1 MGVRDQDPVAPIALV
16 GVSCRL
22 PGGANSVDELWEL
35 LDSGT
40 ETWSPVPAERFN
52 ENAFYHPS
60 ADDPNGT
67 SNHRG
72 GHFIHGD
79 VRDFDHSFFHLSPQ
93 QAAAMDPQQ
102 RILLEMSYE
111 ALESAGWGR
120 ETYAGT
126 DTAVYAA
133 MFTTDFDRN
142 LYKDTLDL
150 PTYYITGT
158 EKAILANR
166 ISHVLDLHGPSVSL
180 DTGCSGG
187 LVAMHQACQSLRDG
201 ESSAAIVAAANLTL
215 NPDHHIGMSNMHL
228 ISGSGHSYPFD
239 DRGDGYGRGEGFVV
253 FVLKR
258 LDDAIRDRDPVRA
271 IVRSTAVNQD
281 GYTPAS
287 ITHPNGR
294 AQAALV
300 RTAYQ
305 RACLDPYDVAY
316 VEAHGTGTVAGD
328 QEELGALAE
337 VFTGPNRTLPLY
349 VGSIKGNIG
358 HTENTSGLASVLKAA
373 LILERQLIPPVAG
386 FANPKPG
393 LPLDRMS
400 IPTKTIPW
408 PHAEGIT
415 PRVSVNSFG
424 FGGANAHAILEPG
437 ARALEL
443 DTPSATVS
451 PRLFVLSAN
460 TQRSLKAMIE
470 AHYYWVEQHPE
481 VPLADL
487 SYTLGHR
494 RSIQPWRF
502 SCVAEDQPALLD
514 GLRQSMATPPTQ
526 SSPRHTDVIYVFTG
540 QGAQW
545 AGMGRELLLE
555 ETTPSSV
562 FRDSIRASRDILL
575 DLGATW
581 DLEAELL
588 NTDAQTSRL
597 NVAELA
603 QPATTAIQIA
613 VVALL
618 RAQGVRP
625 RAVVGHSSGE
635 IAAAYTAGH
644 LSHRTAIAIAFHR
657 GFMASISKT
666 KGLPAGAMM
675 SVGLGEREVAPYMQG
690 LTRGVATVACI
701 NSPAS
706 TTISGDS
713 DALDELAERFATQ
726 DNTVFRRRLVVDT
739 AYHSHHMQAVAE
751 DYRSRLSGLDFGS
764 PGPDSNEEVAF
775 ISSVSGLNKASGFDI
790 EYWTTNL
797 VSPVRFSDAVQA
809 LARYRASNA
818 TGRYSFFVEVGPH
831 SALAGPVRQCLSDP
845 DGPTL
850 EYGYQSVLQ
859 RKVGAVSSAL
869 ALAGRLFE
877 RGVKLDFGAVSD
889 LAAGSRTA
897 AVLHNL
903 PAYTWD
909 HSTKHWHE
917 SRLSREYRMRRD
929 PYHDLLGVRITDS
942 TSIEPR
948 WRHMLSLTT
957 LPWLAHHVVDGLPI
971 FPGSGYL
978 CMAVEAMVQ
987 LRRDRY
993 PERAL
998 ETLGLRDVSFLRGLV
1013 VPDPPQRTEVQL
1025 SFRPLPGADFSFSF
1039 SITALSDGE
1048 WHEHCKGL
1056 VEGILAEEKAEEAS
1070 VIPDPQLPSDSTAL
1084 QADEIYRDFAAV
1096 GNVYGSTFRGI
1107 RSMALAADASQAIA
1121 RVEIPNIADLMPAQ
1135 YQSPHLIH
1143 PSTLD
1148 IVLHTGLP
1156 LVGRNLGPGSVMP
1169 VHIDELLLSTT
1180 ATLPRDPGAEL
1191 TVSTKLTSSHFRTAH
1206 ADISVTTAGGRPVL
1220 SISAIEMRSLGQSPN
1235 ANAVEGAENAEDIC
1249 YELDWRPDAEHLRA
1263 EDLSSSEPSLADL
1276 VRHICFK
1283 NAGLSVLELG
1293 AGSGSGE
1300 LALAVHNAIDQ
1311 YGATFASYDFV
1322 DTTSELLDEARK
1334 KLGNYAAIRY
1344 RTLHSDSDPA
1354 SQGFEPGSYDVALA
1368 SAVDSVHHASI
1379 LLKPNGMLV
1388 MVLYGNADLSD
1399 ASWRSVLQES
1409 PTPLDVQLTFHDA
1422 RRGSLVVVARPKKIT
1437 QLPESIQILTHSTAS
1452 SAPSWVTS
1460 LEANLRAL
1468 GCHTSLSTLNKDAIH
1483 RKADTGTDGSGCI
1496 LVVDDQPEA
1505 ILSDPSCFSAV
1516 TALLK
1521 QPGQL
1526 VWLSPDS
1533 PMSMHQ
1539 ITGVARTA
1547 HAENDKLRLVTIH
1560 ASANILEQEAG
1571 HGRLLDIVSSS
1582 VGRSAAKDSTAPHQ
1596 EEREY
1601 RVRES
1606 GTVLVPRLS
1615 RSEQL
1620 NRAVSTDEPD
1630 APETKLSRFL
1640 DDSQPL
1646 VLPINS
1652 IGGDAVNPRFVFDDD
1667 ASENPLADDAVEIEA
1682 QAIALSEL
1690 TMAASLGQYAG
1701 VVKRVGASVL
1711 SIAPND
1717 RVVALGPAACA
1728 SRPRVSHAHVSLIP
1742 SEVPSSAAAA
1752 QLLDVMA
1759 ACHVLHGLFRLAQGE
1774 GVLIHGALTP
1784 AGRATV
1790 ATARSIGAHITATAA
1805 DPSEA
1810 RVLTELYGIPADDI
1824 LVARRS
1830 FSRRSPQDVFA
1841 GGLDAVIQTSEDV
1854 VPAEALAYLK
1864 PFGSVVAMGQS
1875 APVVAAKLPR
1885 NAAMHVCDIV
1895 ELLQACPELTAGL
1908 TAQAAAAF
1916 RHLSV
1921 AGLNLHTQDV
1931 SRVAEALRLIHTGA
1945 LQQVVLRAESD
1956 SIVPVAV
1963 PMNRV
1968 ANNWE
1973 NENASYV
1980 VAGGLG
1986 DLGRRLLFL
1995 MAHRG
2000 AKHLVSL
2007 SRRIVDSE
2015 DYHQLQAQLQEIS
2028 PGCRLYCITCDI
2040 TSETSLRAA
2049 ANLIQIGIAPVR
2061 GVIHSAAILEDRPLD
2076 SMTYENYLA
2085 ASKIKVEGTLALE
2098 RTFSSPS
2105 LDFFVMLSSAV
2116 NIVGASGQANYNAGN
2131 SVQDAIA
2138 QAHRDSSCHFISLSI
2153 GWIEDAVHTADNQA
2167 RLNGLRR
2174 AGLRAIRHDE
2184 LSCILDYALGA
2195 AGRHT
2200 RPPQAVVGFTASSL
2214 SQATA
2219 ANGNIHSAMF
2229 CHVTEMPKD
2238 ASAETTTASAA
2249 LTFTQVVATGDS
2261 EQVVDFISKAI
2272 ITQLARLISIDP
2284 ALISATQ
2291 GSILALGLDSLVAI
2305 ELRNWVMREFDAP
2318 LQSSEVLTDQTV
2330 HVLAEK
2336 IASRSRV
2343 AALHDKASDDDD
2355 GKDSDE
2361 TRGSDLDSTER
2372 LSHSVATPST
2382 PRSTVTKE
2390 FPNKLPRVPIPPL
2403 EDTLRLFEQS
2413 RLAVDSPEDQR
2424 AMADAVQEFL
2434 EGPGPALQKQLE
2446 QTSPDAI
2453 AEAYERQI
2461 YLQRREPL
2469 QDYSEFSVGHPVE
2482 APAHSQAMRAAI
2494 LTVAVIDFSRRLAAG
2509 DIPPDTLHG
2518 EVLTGDARDWLFY
2531 ATRRPAVGL
2540 DHMEDYAPNQRVAIL
2555 RRGHVFHL
2563 KLPGPDTPLDL
2574 SAVYA
2579 TYEKILHASEEPR
2592 VSICTLTADER
2603 DSWAKF
2609 RHELELD
2616 PTNAASLAAIDSAAF
2631 VMCLDDEA
2639 PSNAGERHTQFLV
2652 NGQDHPFANRWLDK
2666 PVQFAVAS
2674 NGLSAG
2680 IYEHAK
2686 VDGMD
2691 VRGLHR
2697 HVTHA
2702 LFAHPSS
2709 AESSL
2714 PASATTYPFFEHV
2727 WKPTPSVLARI
2738 EEVRTRCRQSYG
2750 FVDHRYVD
2758 IDGLGVDFLRSDK
2771 RRLPPKAAVHL
2782 TVLLA
2787 LYLVDTTI
2795 RPAWE
2800 IVSLAT
2806 FARGRLDWIQSVT
2819 PPVRAFVEAAA
2830 AAAAAAAE
2838 VGGDD
2843 AAVKVQAARSL
2854 FGPAVAAHS
2863 SAISAAAR
2871 GRGFV
2876 NHMYA
2881 LLGVAVSSSSSS
2893 PFSSD
2898 NTNTNNDLPAI
2909 FRSHA
2914 WNATR
2919 RGGPGQDLKIGF
2931 MPTDEEEGQGQGVS
2945 VRWDEGGFLMEGDRG
2960 VYVHCDVR
2968 EHHASFAVSARPEY
2982 AAAVCEAL
2990 QRAATTVSTL
3000 LS

>member
-1 MGVRDQDPVAPIALV
+1 M
-16 GVSCRL
+16 
-22 PGGANSVDELWEL
+22 
-35 LDSGT
+35 
-40 ETWSPVPAERFN
+40 
-52 ENAFYHPS
+52 
-60 ADDPNGT
+60 
-67 SNHRG
+67 
-72 GHFIHGD
+72 
-79 VRDFDHSFFHLSPQ
+79 
-93 QAAAMDPQQ
+93 
-102 RILLEMSYE
+102 
-111 ALESAGWGR
+111 
-120 ETYAGT
+120 
-126 DTAVYAA
+126 
-133 MFTTDFDRN
+133 
-142 LYKDTLDL
+142 
-150 PTYYITGT
+150 
-158 EKAILANR
+158 ANR

-271 IVRSTAVNQD
+271 IIRSTAVNQD

-305 RACLDPYDVAY
+305 RACLQPYDVAY

-386 FANPKPG
+386 FANAKPG

-443 DTPSATVS
+443 DTPSATTS

-470 AHYYWVEQHPE
+470 AHYHWVEQHPE

-487 SYTLGHR
+487 SYTLNHR

-502 SCVAEDQPALLD
+502 SCVADSQPALLE

-526 SSPRHTDVIYVFTG
+526 SSPRHADVIFVFTG

-644 LSHRTAIAIAFHR
+644 LSHRTAIAVAFHR

-666 KGLPAGAMM
+666 KGLPTGAMM
-675 SVGLGEREVAPYMQG
+675 SVGLGERKVAPYMQG

-701 NSPAS
+701 NSPSS

-726 DNTVFRRRLVVDT
+726 DNSIFRRRLVVDT
-739 AYHSHHMQAVAE
+739 AYHSHHMKAVEE
-751 DYRSRLSGLDFGS
+751 DYRSRISGLDFGS
-764 PGPDSNEEVAF
+764 PAADSHEEIAF
-775 ISSVSGLNKASGFDI
+775 ISSVSGQNKASGFDI

-877 RGVKLDFGAVSD
+877 RGVKLDFDAVSD

-909 HSTKHWHE
+909 HSVKHWHE

-978 CMAVEAMVQ
+978 CMAIEAMVQ

-993 PERAL
+993 PERSL

-1048 WHEHCKGL
+1048 WHEHCRGL
-1056 VEGILAEEKAEEAS
+1056 VEGVLGEETADEESS
-1070 VIPDPQLPSDSTAL
+1070 VVPGPQLLSSDSITL

-1107 RSMALAADASQAIA
+1107 RSMALTSDASQAIA
-1121 RVEIPNIADLMPAQ
+1121 QVEIPNIADLMPAQ
-1135 YQSPHLIH
+1135 YQLPHLIH

-1180 ATLPRDPGAEL
+1180 ATLPRDPGAQL
-1191 TVSTKLTSSHFRTAH
+1191 NVSTKLTSSHFRTAH
-1206 ADISVTTAGGRPVL
+1206 ADIAVTNTSGRPVL
-1220 SISAIEMRSLGQSPN
+1220 AISAIEMRSLGQSPN
-1235 ANAVEGAENAEDIC
+1235 ANALEGAGNTEDIC
-1249 YELDWRPDAEHLRA
+1249 YELDWKPDAEHLRA
-1263 EDLSSSEPSLADL
+1263 EDLSSSEPNLAEL

-1283 NAGLSVLELG
+1283 NAGLSILELG
-1293 AGSGSGE
+1293 AGNESGSGSGE
-1300 LALAVHNAIDQ
+1300 LALAVHGAIDK

-1322 DTTSELLDEARK
+1322 DATSELIDEARK
-1334 KLGNYAAIRY
+1334 KLGDYAIRY

-1368 SAVDSVHHASI
+1368 STISSVHHASI

-1388 MVLYGNADLSD
+1388 LVLKQNADLSD

-1422 RRGSLVVVARPKKIT
+1422 LRDSLVVVSRPKKIA
-1437 QLPESIQILTHSTAS
+1437 QLPENIQILTHSKAS

-1460 LEANLRAL
+1460 LEARLRAL
-1468 GCHTSLSTLNKDAIH
+1468 GCHTSLNTLNKDTIH
-1483 RKADTGTDGSGCI
+1483 RNVDTSTNGSSCI
-1496 LVVDDQPEA
+1496 LVVDDQPEP

-1533 PMSMHQ
+1533 PLSMHQ

-1560 ASANILEQEAG
+1560 ASANVLEEESG
-1571 HGRLLDIVSSS
+1571 RGRLLDIVASS
-1582 VGRSAAKDSTAPHQ
+1582 VGRSAAKDGGSPRQ

-1620 NRAVSTDEPD
+1620 NRAVSTGDPD

-1640 DDSQPL
+1640 DASQPL

-1652 IGGDAVNPRFVFDDD
+1652 IGGDVVNPRFVCDED
-1667 ASENPLADDAVEIEA
+1667 ASANSLADDEVEIEA

-1701 VVKRVGASVL
+1701 VVTRVGAAVL

-1717 RVVALGPAACA
+1717 RVVALGSAVGA
-1728 SRPRVSHAHVSLIP
+1728 SRPRISHAHVGLVP
-1742 SEVPSSAAAA
+1742 SEIPSSAAAA
-1752 QLLDVMA
+1752 QVLDIMA
-1759 ACHVLHGLFRLAQGE
+1759 ACHVLHGLVRLASGE
-1774 GVLIHGALTP
+1774 GLLIHGALTP
-1784 AGRATV
+1784 VGRATV

-1805 DPSEA
+1805 DPAEA
-1810 RVLTELYGIPADDI
+1810 RLLTELYGIPSNDI

-1830 FSRRSPQDVFA
+1830 FSRRAPQDVFA
-1841 GGLDAVIQTSEDV
+1841 GGLDAVIQASEDV

-1895 ELLQACPELTAGL
+1895 ELLQACPDLTAGL
-1908 TAQAAAAF
+1908 IAQAAAAF
-1916 RHLSV
+1916 KHLTV
-1921 AGLNLHTQDV
+1921 AGLDLYTQDV
-1931 SRVAEALRLIHTGA
+1931 SRIAEALRLIHTGA
-1945 LQQVVLRAESD
+1945 LHQVVLRAEPD

-1963 PMNRV
+1963 PINKAV
-1968 ANNWE
+1968 NDWE

-2007 SRRIVDSE
+2007 SRRIADPE
-2015 DYHQLQAQLQEIS
+2015 DYRQLQAQLQEVS
-2028 PGCRLYCITCDI
+2028 PGCRLYCMSCDI
-2040 TSETSLRAA
+2040 TSDSSLRPA
-2049 ANLIQIGIAPVR
+2049 ANMIQIGIAPVR
-2061 GVIHSAAILEDRPLD
+2061 GVIHSAAILEVRNP
-2076 SMTYENYLA
+2076 
-2085 ASKIKVEGTLALE
+2085 
-2098 RTFSSPS
+2098 F
-2105 LDFFVMLSSAV
+2105 
-2116 NIVGASGQANYNAGN
+2116 
-2131 SVQDAIA
+2131 
-2138 QAHRDSSCHFISLSI
+2138 RDSHSL
-2153 GWIEDAVHTADNQA
+2153 
-2167 RLNGLRR
+2167 L
-2174 AGLRAIRHDE
+2174 
-2184 LSCILDYALGA
+2184 
-2195 AGRHT
+2195 
-2200 RPPQAVVGFTASSL
+2200 
-2214 SQATA
+2214 
-2219 ANGNIHSAMF
+2219 F
-2229 CHVTEMPKD
+2229 CV
-2238 ASAETTTASAA
+2238 
-2249 LTFTQVVATGDS
+2249 
-2261 EQVVDFISKAI
+2261 
-2272 ITQLARLISIDP
+2272 
-2284 ALISATQ
+2284 
-2291 GSILALGLDSLVAI
+2291 
-2305 ELRNWVMREFDAP
+2305 
-2318 LQSSEVLTDQTV
+2318 
-2330 HVLAEK
+2330 
-2336 IASRSRV
+2336 
-2343 AALHDKASDDDD
+2343 
-2355 GKDSDE
+2355 
-2361 TRGSDLDSTER
+2361 
-2372 LSHSVATPST
+2372 
-2382 PRSTVTKE
+2382 
-2390 FPNKLPRVPIPPL
+2390 
-2403 EDTLRLFEQS
+2403 
-2413 RLAVDSPEDQR
+2413 
-2424 AMADAVQEFL
+2424 
-2434 EGPGPALQKQLE
+2434 
-2446 QTSPDAI
+2446 
-2453 AEAYERQI
+2453 
-2461 YLQRREPL
+2461 
-2469 QDYSEFSVGHPVE
+2469 
-2482 APAHSQAMRAAI
+2482 
-2494 LTVAVIDFSRRLAAG
+2494 
-2509 DIPPDTLHG
+2509 
-2518 EVLTGDARDWLFY
+2518 
-2531 ATRRPAVGL
+2531 
-2540 DHMEDYAPNQRVAIL
+2540 
-2555 RRGHVFHL
+2555 
-2563 KLPGPDTPLDL
+2563 
-2574 SAVYA
+2574 
-2579 TYEKILHASEEPR
+2579 
-2592 VSICTLTADER
+2592 
-2603 DSWAKF
+2603 
-2609 RHELELD
+2609 
-2616 PTNAASLAAIDSAAF
+2616 
-2631 VMCLDDEA
+2631 
-2639 PSNAGERHTQFLV
+2639 
-2652 NGQDHPFANRWLDK
+2652 
-2666 PVQFAVAS
+2666 
-2674 NGLSAG
+2674 
-2680 IYEHAK
+2680 
-2686 VDGMD
+2686 
-2691 VRGLHR
+2691 
-2697 HVTHA
+2697 
-2702 LFAHPSS
+2702 
-2709 AESSL
+2709 
-2714 PASATTYPFFEHV
+2714 
-2727 WKPTPSVLARI
+2727 
-2738 EEVRTRCRQSYG
+2738 
-2750 FVDHRYVD
+2750 
-2758 IDGLGVDFLRSDK
+2758 
-2771 RRLPPKAAVHL
+2771 
-2782 TVLLA
+2782 
-2787 LYLVDTTI
+2787 
-2795 RPAWE
+2795 
-2800 IVSLAT
+2800 
-2806 FARGRLDWIQSVT
+2806 
-2819 PPVRAFVEAAA
+2819 
-2830 AAAAAAAE
+2830 
-2838 VGGDD
+2838 
-2843 AAVKVQAARSL
+2843 
-2854 FGPAVAAHS
+2854 
-2863 SAISAAAR
+2863 
-2871 GRGFV
+2871 
-2876 NHMYA
+2876 
-2881 LLGVAVSSSSSS
+2881 
-2893 PFSSD
+2893 
-2898 NTNTNNDLPAI
+2898 PAI
-2909 FRSHA
+2909 
-2914 WNATR
+2914 
-2919 RGGPGQDLKIGF
+2919 
-2931 MPTDEEEGQGQGVS
+2931 
-2945 VRWDEGGFLMEGDRG
+2945 VR
-2960 VYVHCDVR
+2960 
-2968 EHHASFAVSARPEY
+2968 
-2982 AAAVCEAL
+2982 
-2990 QRAATTVSTL
+2990 
-3000 LS
+3000 